1 MDIYSFFSLIG
12 GLAFFLFGMHIMSG
26 GLEKV
31 AGGKME
37 SILRKMTSNQTK
49 SLVLGAVITIAIQS
63 SSALTVMLIGL
74 VNSGIMKI
82 GQTVGVIMGSD
93 IGTTLTAWI
102 LSLSG
107 IESDNI
113 FISML
118 KPKNFAPIVALIGVI
133 LLMAAKSRKKKDV
146 GTILCGFA
154 VLMYGMTLMSGS
166 VAPLAE
172 SPEFR
177 NILIAFDNPI
187 IGLLIGTAFTG
198 IIQASAASIGVLQAL
213 AMTGSINFGMAVPL
227 VIGANIGTCV
237 TAIIGSIGVSRNAKR
252 VPAIHI
258 GIKIIG
264 AVVWM
269 VLYFILRYAVGMR
282 LFERSVRPVEIAI
295 FHTIFN
301 IGTVLLLLPFSKA
314 IVRAAERLIPVQEE
328 AKPAVLLDERLLL
341 SPGLAVGKCMEKT
354 REMAFL
360 AQQSFME
367 SIGVFRSYS
376 EEQIERVVEMENRL
390 DYMEDELDTF
400 LIKLSQVEL
409 TDADSNAVS
418 EMLHCIND
426 FERIGDHA
434 INMTD
439 VASEMRRMNISFS
452 ENAWR
457 EIEVLSDALRE
468 ILDLA
473 VGGFVHDDPAIA
485 GQVEPLEQVID
496 DLTDEIKRR
505 HISRLREGRCVAEL
519 GIPLTNLLT
528 NCERVSDH
536 CSNIAVCIIQ
546 TKNASFETHGY
557 LNAIKN
563 GQRPEFVEQFESF
576 QEQYRLPESIHSAGG
591 LHNA

>member
-1 MDIYSFFSLIG
+1 MDIYSVFSLIG

-37 SILRKMTSNQTK
+37 SILRKMTSNPAK
-49 SLVLGAVITIAIQS
+49 SLALGAIITIAIQS

-154 VLMYGMTLMSGS
+154 VLMYGMTLMSSS

-177 NILIAFDNPI
+177 NLLVAFDNPL

-213 AMTGSINFGMAVPL
+213 ALTGAINFGMAVPL

-237 TAIIGSIGVSRNAKR
+237 TAILGSIGVSRNAKR

-264 AVVWM
+264 AVLWM
-269 VLYFILRYAVGMR
+269 VLYFILRYPVGLS
-282 LFERSVRPVEIAI
+282 LFERATRPVEIAV

-301 IGTVLLLLPFSKA
+301 IGTVLILLPFSKA
-314 IVRAAERLIPVQEE
+314 IVRAAERLIPVKEE
-328 AKPAVLLDERLLL
+328 VEQKKVLLDERLLL

-367 SIGVFRSYS
+367 SIDVLHNYS
-376 EEQIERVVEMENRL
+376 EEQVARVVEMENRL

-400 LIKLSQVEL
+400 LIRLSQVEL

-418 EMLHCIND
+418 EMMHCIND

-439 VASEMRRMNISFS
+439 VATEMRRLGVDFS

-457 EIEVLSDALRE
+457 ELDVLTDALRE

-473 VGGFVHDDPAIA
+473 VGGFAQDDPAISA
-485 GQVEPLEQVID
+485 QVEPLEQVID
-496 DLTDEIKRR
+496 ELTDEIKSR

-519 GIPLTNLLT
+519 GIPLSNLLI

-536 CSNIAVCIIQ
+536 CSNVAISVIQ
-546 TKNASFETHGY
+546 TKNSSFETHGY
-557 LNAIKN
+557 LNELKN
-563 GQRPEFVEQFESF
+563 GQQPEFIRQFDNF
-576 QEQYRLPESIHSAGG
+576 REQYRLPESIHAGK
-591 LHNA
+591 

>member
-1 MDIYSFFSLIG
+1 MDIYSVFSLIG

-37 SILRKMTSNQTK
+37 SILRKMTSNPAK
-49 SLVLGAVITIAIQS
+49 SLALGAIITIAIQS

-154 VLMYGMTLMSGS
+154 VLMYGMTLMSSS

-177 NILIAFDNPI
+177 NLLVAFDNPLL
-187 IGLLIGTAFTG
+187 GLLIGTAFTG

-213 AMTGSINFGMAVPL
+213 AMTGAINFGMAVPL

-237 TAIIGSIGVSRNAKR
+237 TAILGSIGVSRNAKR

-264 AVVWM
+264 AVLWM
-269 VLYFILRYAVGMR
+269 VLYFILRYPVGLS
-282 LFERSVRPVEIAI
+282 LFERATRPVEIAV

-301 IGTVLLLLPFSKA
+301 IGTVLILLPFSKA
-314 IVRAAERLIPVQEE
+314 IVRAAERLIPVKEE
-328 AKPAVLLDERLLL
+328 VEQKKVLLDERLLL

-367 SIGVFRSYS
+367 SIDVLHSYS
-376 EEQIERVVEMENRL
+376 EEQVARVVEMENRL

-400 LIKLSQVEL
+400 LIRLSQVEL

-418 EMLHCIND
+418 EMMHCIND

-439 VASEMRRMNISFS
+439 VATEMRRLGVDFS

-457 EIEVLSDALRE
+457 ELDVLTDALRE

-473 VGGFVHDDPAIA
+473 VGGFAQDDPAISA
-485 GQVEPLEQVID
+485 QVEPLEQVID
-496 DLTDEIKRR
+496 ELTDEIKSR

-519 GIPLTNLLT
+519 GIPLSNLLI

-536 CSNIAVCIIQ
+536 CSNVAISVIQ
-546 TKNASFETHGY
+546 TKNSSFETHGY
-557 LNAIKN
+557 LNELKN
-563 GQRPEFVEQFESF
+563 GQQPEFIRQFDNF
-576 QEQYRLPESIHSAGG
+576 REQYRLPESIHAGK
-591 LHNA
+591 

>member
-1 MDIYSFFSLIG
+1 MDIYSVFSLIG

-37 SILRKMTSNQTK
+37 SILRKMTSNPAK
-49 SLVLGAVITIAIQS
+49 SLALGAIITIAIQS

-133 LLMAAKSRKKKDV
+133 LLMAAKSRKKKDL

-154 VLMYGMTLMSGS
+154 VLMYGMTLMSSS

-172 SPEFR
+172 SPQFR
-177 NILIAFDNPI
+177 NLLVAFDNPLL
-187 IGLLIGTAFTG
+187 GLLIGTAFTG

-213 AMTGSINFGMAVPL
+213 AMTGAINFGMAVPL

-237 TAIIGSIGVSRNAKR
+237 TALIGSIGVSRNAKR

-264 AVVWM
+264 AALWM
-269 VLYFILRYAVGMR
+269 VLYFILRYPVGLS
-282 LFERSVRPVEIAI
+282 LFERATRPVEIAV

-301 IGTVLLLLPFSKA
+301 IGTVLILLPFSKA
-314 IVRAAERLIPVQEE
+314 IVRAAERLIPVKEE
-328 AKPAVLLDERLLL
+328 VEQKKVLLDERLLL

-367 SIGVFRSYS
+367 SIDVLHNYS
-376 EEQIERVVEMENRL
+376 EEQVARVVEMENRL

-400 LIKLSQVEL
+400 LIRLSQVEL

-418 EMLHCIND
+418 EMMHCIND

-439 VASEMRRMNISFS
+439 VATEMRRLGVDFS

-457 EIEVLSDALRE
+457 ELDVLSDALRE

-473 VGGFVHDDPAIA
+473 VGGFAQDDPAISA
-485 GQVEPLEQVID
+485 QVEPLEQVID
-496 DLTDEIKRR
+496 ELTDEIKSR

-519 GIPLTNLLT
+519 GIPLSNLLI

-536 CSNIAVCIIQ
+536 CSNVAVSVIQ
-546 TKNASFETHGY
+546 TKNSSFETHGY
-557 LNAIKN
+557 LNELKN
-563 GQRPEFVEQFESF
+563 GQQPEFIRQFDNF
-576 QEQYRLPESIHSAGG
+576 REQYRLPESIHAGK
-591 LHNA
+591 